1 MSVPLSI
8 ILLPLALFALIFVVF
23 SLINIAHM
31 IRFAAFDMV
40 GFFAT
45 FIFLAG
51 STLFMWY
58 AWQLLSPIDWTMPLN
73 FSLNIFTQMPQ

>member
-1 MSVPLSI
+1 
-8 ILLPLALFALIFVVF
+8 
-23 SLINIAHM
+23 M

-58 AWQLLSPIDWTMPLN
+58 AWQWLSPIDWTMPIN
-73 FSLNIFTQMPQ
+73 FSSSVFTKIPQ